1 MITNKNQCTIRL
13 LPDTIAIIPTL
24 RFALDPAALTLLNA
38 SLDSDDPPDLELR
51 AQIAPSRESV
61 LPERLPGRAGAEKNL
76 VVITPLSELNEVI
89 RITSNAY
96 RPRRALVLLSN
107 FRAFD

>member
-51 AQIAPSRESV
+51 AQIAPSREACSRNV
-61 LPERLPGRAGAEKNL
+61 CQGGREQRKSWL
-76 VVITPLSELNEVI
+76 
-89 RITSNAY
+89 
-96 RPRRALVLLSN
+96 
-107 FRAFD
+107 